1 MKERKIPRRTCVGC
15 REEKD
20 KKELI
25 RIVHTPEG
33 EFHVDPG
40 GKAAGRGAYLCKN
53 PECLAKAFRSESLSR
68 SFRTHVPKEALD
80 VLLKE
85 VSDLV

>member
-1 MKERKIPRRTCVGC
+1 MKERRVPRRTCIGC

-40 GKAAGRGAYLCKN
+40 GKAAGRGAYLCRN
-53 PECLAKAFRSESLSR
+53 EACFEKAFRTESLSR
-68 SFRTHVPKEALD
+68 SFRTHVSKETLLAL
-80 VLLKE
+80 LAE
-85 VSDLV
+85 VKDLA